1 MSRTTVTSEVV
12 ASPLRE
18 FGAGV
23 WALWRGIVGLPQ
35 LAGTHPYAAQRTA
48 RALVDYL
55 WRPLPT
61 VAALAAL
68 IGVIAGLLCAGVL
81 KRANIELEVTP
92 NVAGLLVGQ
101 VAPLLLGIFAAG
113 RISVAL
119 AARLGGMQLQG
130 ELDALVLRGQAPAD
144 FVLGPVVATML
155 IAAPLLT
162 AAAGLAA
169 LIGMGAMLSLE
180 AVTPAPRFAH
190 LVAITPVARQVFVGV
205 LRSYAFLLLA
215 TAAGA
220 ASGSASIR
228 DLRDLERRTA
238 TAFTS
243 GLLLIFAAAAL
254 SDLIK

>member
-1 MSRTTVTSEVV
+1 MSPAPARSGGV
-12 ASPLRE
+12 AAPLRE
-18 FGAGV
+18 FGTGV
-23 WALWRGIVGLPQ
+23 WALWRGAVGLPP
-35 LAGTHPYAAQRTA
+35 LVHGHPYAARRMAQ
-48 RALVDYL
+48 ALVDYL

-68 IGVIAGLLCAGVL
+68 IGAIAGVLCAGIL

-101 VAPLLLGIFAAG
+101 VAPLLVGVFAAG

-119 AARLGGMQLQG
+119 AAKLGGMQLQG
-130 ELDALVLRGQAPAD
+130 ELDALVLRGQPPAD

-162 AAAGLAA
+162 AAASLAA
-169 LIGMGAMLSLE
+169 LVGVGATLSLE

-190 LVAITPVARQVFVGV
+190 LVAITPVARQAFAGV
-205 LRSYAFLLLA
+205 LRGYAFLLLA

-220 ASGSASIR
+220 ASGSARIR

-254 SDLIK
+254 SDLLR